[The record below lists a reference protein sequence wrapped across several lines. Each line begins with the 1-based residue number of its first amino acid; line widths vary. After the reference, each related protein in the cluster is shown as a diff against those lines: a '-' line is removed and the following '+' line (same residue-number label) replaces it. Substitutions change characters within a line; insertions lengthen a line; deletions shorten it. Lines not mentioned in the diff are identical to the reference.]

1 MTFANRLSILRMVFV
16 PVFLILVVYGYSGGA
31 LAVFVVAGITD
42 ALDGLIARRLNQ
54 RTPLGMFLDPFADK
68 LLLVSAFVVF
78 SLATLEL
85 TVRIPLWLTITVI
98 SRDVLLIVSVLII
111 NLTMG
116 RRLFHPSILGK
127 ATTAVQLL
135 TVLAVLTN
143 NYLQARLPF
152 FDGLLYVTLLLTIV
166 SGMSYLVQGLRII
179 GEPAAISTDRTA
191 DSSHADRLTTAIDE

>member
-1 MTFANRLSILRMVFV
+1 MNSANQLSILRMVFV
-16 PVFLILVVYGYSGGA
+16 PIFLLLVVYGYSGGA

-78 SLATLEL
+78 SLTTLEL
-85 TVRIPLWLTITVI
+85 TVRIPLWLAITVI
-98 SRDVLLIVSVLII
+98 SRDVLLVVCVLII

-116 RRLFHPSILGK
+116 PRLFNPSILGK
-127 ATTAVQLL
+127 ATTALQLA
-135 TVLAVLTN
+135 TVLAVLTS
-143 NYLQARLPF
+143 NYLREQLPL

-166 SGMSYLVQGLRII
+166 SGMGYLVQGLRII
-179 GEPAAISTDRTA
+179 GESPAVSTDGPPE
-191 DSSHADRLTTAIDE
+191 SSRADRLTG